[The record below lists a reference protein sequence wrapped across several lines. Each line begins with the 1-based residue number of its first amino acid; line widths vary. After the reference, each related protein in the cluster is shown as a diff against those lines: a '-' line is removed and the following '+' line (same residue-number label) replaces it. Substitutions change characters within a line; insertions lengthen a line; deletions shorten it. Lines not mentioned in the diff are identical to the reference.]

1 MATHYFPIQGRG
13 QVAGGPTTPFAVAG
27 VSVSALSCVG
37 LCLSAALHIFARVS
51 AAPVLAEA
59 SVSSPL
65 WMTVWNIL
73 LPVSLLGITLVTY
86 RSWRKRE
93 NSDNE

>member
-13 QVAGGPTTPFAVAG
+13 QVAGGPTTPFAVAAI
-27 VSVSALSCVG
+27 SASALSCVA
-37 LCLSAALHIFARVS
+37 LCLSAALHIFGRVS

-65 WMTVWNIL
+65 WMAVWNIL

-86 RSWRKRE
+86 RSWCKRAGVDSE
-93 NSDNE
+93 

>member
-27 VSVSALSCVG
+27 ITASAVACAG

-51 AAPVLAEA
+51 AAPVLAES

-65 WMTVWNIL
+65 WMTVWNIF
-73 LPVSLLGITLVTY
+73 LPVSLLGITLVIY
-86 RSWRKRE
+86 RSWRKRANAE
-93 NSDNE
+93 NE